1 MKPEQLERERKASM
15 ERRKKQL
22 EAMRRERPVQEW
34 TPTRSLS
41 RAERL
46 RMRDDDFVPP
56 PDSEV
61 PSDPA

>member
-1 MKPEQLERERKASM
+1 M

-34 TPTRSLS
+34 QPTRSLS

-61 PSDPA
+61 PPDPS